1 MNGPALAPIAVLLT
15 VTVPLC
21 AEGLPVTS
29 DGLGAEI
36 VSVAPSTRKLMVG
49 DPAGVLT
56 VTVLSPVPA
65 LDAIVNVAVTLVSL
79 AALKFDTLTPT
90 PETVTEV
97 APVRPVP
104 AKVTF
109 TCVPRDAEAGLIDVS
124 VAPRTVNGSVVL
136 VPPGVLTLRLCVPK
150 VALPAITNV
159 AVICVELTTVT
170 PVAVIPLPAV
180 MLVPLV
186 VKFVPVRVTPTLRP
200 RTPEVGLIEE
210 RVGVGG
216 FCTLNGTVLEV
227 PFGVVTLMFLAPVAA
242 FAAIANVAVT

>member
-90 PETVTEV
+90 PETVTDV

-109 TCVPRDAEAGLIDVS
+109 TCVPRDAEAGLMDVS
-124 VAPRTVNGSVVL
+124 VAPSTVNGTVVL
-136 VPPGVLTLRLCVPK
+136 FPPPIVVTLTLRVPK
-150 VALPAITNV
+150 VALPGITKGSLDNPS
-159 AVICVELTTVT
+159 E
-170 PVAVIPLPAV
+170 
-180 MLVPLV
+180 
-186 VKFVPVRVTPTLRP
+186 
-200 RTPEVGLIEE
+200 
-210 RVGVGG
+210 
-216 FCTLNGTVLEV
+216 
-227 PFGVVTLMFLAPVAA
+227 PFALCAA
-242 FAAIANVAVT
+242 DGEPGA